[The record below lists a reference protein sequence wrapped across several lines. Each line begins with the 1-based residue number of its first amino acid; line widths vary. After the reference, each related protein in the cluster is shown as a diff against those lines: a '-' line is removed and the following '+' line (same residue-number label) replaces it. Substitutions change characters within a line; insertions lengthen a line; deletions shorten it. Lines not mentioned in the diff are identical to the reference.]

1 MATIIPQKGIDFLEK
16 SMNVGR
22 PIPGQS
28 LTNSKD
34 QPYAWERPPVITEPK
49 EAMYAVFNSLIEP
62 ATMSNILISLSKG
75 MGVIDIASM
84 MIYTGFIEGQW
95 NPDMMLILMEPTM
108 YMVMALA
115 EKAEIEYVIETGDK
129 FLSDYTATKDS
140 TEQIKK
146 DLVALDSLTDV
157 KAKTISK
164 VSSQSIPKEIKE
176 QVENVEISPSLLEK
190 LVVEKNNS
198 LLSRGEE

>member
-1 MATIIPQKGIDFLEK
+1 MAIPQTGIDFLEK

-34 QPYAWERPPVITEPK
+34 QPYNWERPPTITEPR

-62 ATMSNILISLSKG
+62 NTAANVLLSISKG
-75 MGVIDIASM
+75 MGVIDIASV

-108 YMVMALA
+108 YMIMALA
-115 EKAEIEYVIETGDK
+115 EKAEIEYVIETGDS
-129 FLSDYTATKDS
+129 FSQDTILEKDS
-140 TEQIKK
+140 VEKMKK
-146 DLVALDSLTDV
+146 ELITLEDIRKEA
-157 KAKTISK
+157 ISK

-176 QVENVEISPSLLEK
+176 QVENIELAPSLLEK
-190 LVVEKNNS
+190 LEVEKNNS